1 MAEETQIAIATPA
14 EIARP
19 VIDRVAQWHD
29 HLAAEVKAHQISG
42 DTAKTYKIGLR
53 KFQEWGRTELQT
65 TGEVR
70 RRAVVDWVGALTE
83 QGKAVKTISI
93 WLTGVRTFFQWC
105 IREEYV
111 LSDPTAGVKPGK
123 KTSAD
128 RHTREGLTDEEA
140 LRLLNLSSL
149 CTRDRAAVWLML
161 YTAARGIEVHRAN
174 IQDLKTVK
182 GNLVLYVQGKGMGDK
197 GEPLLIANDDAVK
210 AIRAYT
216 DELATTGVKSG
227 PLFVTHRKF
236 DGERRRVSRRTL
248 QLMIFKAMSKAE
260 AKSPTKTM
268 HSLRHTALKNALD
281 NGADI
286 RAVQRLA
293 RHESQATTEIYLRED
308 KRIENGAERSIAYK
322 QKDNGN
328 AA

>member
-1 MAEETQIAIATPA
+1 MAEETQIATLEPA
-14 EIARP
+14 AVARP

-29 HLAAEVKAHQISG
+29 HLAAEVKAHQISE

-53 KFQEWGRTELQT
+53 KFQDWGRTELQT

-140 LRLLNLSSL
+140 LRLLNLASL
-149 CTRDRAAVWLML
+149 STRDRAAVWLML

-182 GNLVLYVQGKGMGDK
+182 ENLVLYVQGKGRGDK

-210 AIRAYT
+210 AIRDYT
-216 DELATTGVKSG
+216 DELAKAGVKSG

-236 DGERRRVSRRTL
+236 NGERRRVSRRTL
-248 QLMIFKAMSKAE
+248 QLMILTAMKKAG

-286 RAVQRLA
+286 RAVQRTA
-293 RHESQATTEIYLRED
+293 RHASQTTTEIYLRED

-322 QKDNGN
+322 HKDDGN